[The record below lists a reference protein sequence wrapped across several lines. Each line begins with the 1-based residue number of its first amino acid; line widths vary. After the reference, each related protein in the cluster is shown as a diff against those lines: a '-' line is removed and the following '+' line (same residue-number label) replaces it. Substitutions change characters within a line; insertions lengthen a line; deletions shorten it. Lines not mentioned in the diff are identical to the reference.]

1 MLGHMMVKNL
11 ERKRRR
17 KLHISDEDDEQ
28 LRRRLKLLTLR
39 EMEYENRMRK
49 EAILLSQKRK
59 KHTKNWII

>member
-1 MLGHMMVKNL
+1 MMVKNL

-17 KLHISDEDDEQ
+17 KLHVSDEDDEQ

-49 EAILLSQKRK
+49 EAILLSKKRK

>member
-1 MLGHMMVKNL
+1 MMVKNL

-17 KLHISDEDDEQ
+17 KLHVSDEDDEQ
-28 LRRRLKLLTLR
+28 LRRRLKVLTLR